1 MTDQTPVCDV
11 REKHVKLIAGS
22 IHAHV
27 NANEHISF
35 AVLIAAE
42 DALLE
47 LRRQLTEAQA
57 TIERLTKELEADIVT
72 MAGAGQ
78 NLQAQRIKLRALQS
92 DAAIGKLVREHQKA
106 ISWFLTL
113 GEIALEAHRVER
125 LQCGHNDI
133 GADEGHLGLWP
144 DEVAQRQAV
153 RDVVKAIASY
163 PHEGGK

>member
-72 MAGAGQ
+72 MAEAGQ
-78 NLQAQRIKLRALQS
+78 NLQAQRIELRVLQS
-92 DAAIGKLVREHQKA
+92 DAAIGKA
-106 ISWFLTL
+106 
-113 GEIALEAHRVER
+113 
-125 LQCGHNDI
+125 
-133 GADEGHLGLWP
+133 
-144 DEVAQRQAV
+144 AQRDRELAL
-153 RDVVKAIASY
+153 VKAATDPAYGFNGIHHGRIRYEEFLDLFDRSFIASY
-163 PHEGGK
+163 LHEGGK